1 VSPARRADHEPKE
14 ENPMRTAEKYILLF
28 LLLPLF
34 LSLSLQAAAADR
46 KPMEI
51 KKNDKC
57 RVCGMLV
64 SAYPQWVAEIV
75 FNDGSYATF
84 DGPKDMFR
92 YFLNIAK
99 FDPSRKQSDIAA
111 IFVTEYYTTLMKDAH
126 VVFFVKGSD
135 VNGPMGAELVPLE
148 TLDKAKVFMKDHRG
162 KKILKFDEVRM
173 EDLK

>member
-1 VSPARRADHEPKE
+1 
-14 ENPMRTAEKYILLF
+14 MRTAEKYILLF

-34 LSLSLQAAAADR
+34 LSLSLPAAAADR
-46 KPMEI
+46 KPIEI

-75 FNDGSYATF
+75 FEDGTYATF

-111 IFVTEYYTTLMKDAH
+111 IFVTEYYSTRMRDAH
-126 VVFFVKGSD
+126 GVFFVKGSD
-135 VNGPMGAELVPLE
+135 VNGPMGAELVALE

-162 KKILKFDEVRM
+162 KKILKFDDVSM